1 MAINQA
7 TREITIDTPLGED
20 VLLLRSLR
28 GHEAMS
34 RLFTFDLDLVSEEP
48 SIKYDDIVGKVV
60 TIKLNLADGSQRYW
74 NGFVSRFV
82 QAERD
87 ENISA
92 YRAMVVPW
100 LWFLDQ
106 TTDCRIFQNKAA
118 PDIIKQIFGEYG
130 FNDFSFKLYGSF
142 VSRDYCVQYRESD
155 FNFVSRLMEEE
166 GIFYFFQHENGKHTM
181 VLGNDP
187 SAHEDCPDQPTARYE
202 GTSGGWQDDDVI
214 LTWLQEQELRPG
226 VYTATDYNFETPSMN
241 LQSSVSGKEKWEV
254 YDFPGEY
261 TKRADGDQLVRVR
274 LQEQQMPQS
283 VARGT
288 SDCRA
293 FGVGYKFKLTDHY
306 RDDLNQEYVLTALSH
321 SARHNVGYT
330 SGASDSSEPVY
341 ENTFECVPATT
352 PIRPMRRTPVPVV
365 QGCQTGMVVGPSG
378 EEIFTDKYGR
388 VKVQFHW
395 DREGKKNENSSCWMR
410 VSYPWA
416 GKGWGGI
423 QIPRI
428 GQEVI
433 VDFIEGDPD
442 RPIIT
447 GRTYNAGQMPPWD
460 LPGQKNISGYK
471 SNSTKGGG
479 GYNEISFDD
488 TKGTEL
494 INIHAQYDR
503 QKKVEHDE
511 RVNVGNDRTEQVIH
525 DEKIKIG
532 NDRTKEVD
540 HDEQVKIGNDRN
552 EVVVRDRTL
561 AVMRDKTETVTRNKT
576 IQIGGNQSEN
586 IAGAMSIVIGSTLIE
601 QVLVNYAETVGGAM
615 EVSVGGALVLSAGGL
630 MAENVGAVKTETI
643 GGNKA
648 ETVGGNKS
656 LTIAK
661 DYTVN
666 VAGQKN
672 VKILKDVMEEV
683 SGKYR
688 AEVTKEFS
696 IAAKKVELTAE
707 DEIHFKTG
715 SAELILKSNGNITIK
730 GNKISVE
737 GDGDV
742 IITGSKV
749 KCN

>member
-1 MAINQA
+1 MAITQA
-7 TREITIDTPLGED
+7 TREISIDTPLGED

-28 GHEAMS
+28 GHEEMS

-48 SIKYDDIVGKVV
+48 SIKYDDIVGKAV

-87 ENISA
+87 ENVSA

-142 VSRDYCVQYRESD
+142 VNRDYCVQYRESD

-166 GIFYFFQHENGKHTM
+166 GIFYFFQHENGKHTL

-187 SAHEDCPDQPTARYE
+187 SAHEDCPEQPTARYE

-293 FGVGYKFKLTDHY
+293 FGVGYKFKLTEHY
-306 RDDLNQEYVLTALSH
+306 RDDLNQEYVLTALNH
-321 SARHNVGYT
+321 SARHNVGFT

-341 ENTFECVPATT
+341 ENSFECVPATT

-365 QGCQTGMVVGPSG
+365 QGCQTGVVVGPSG

-460 LPGQKNISGYK
+460 LPGKKNISGYK

-494 INIHAQYDR
+494 IQIHAQYDQ
-503 QKKVEHDE
+503 QKKIEHDE
-511 RVNVGNDRTEQVIH
+511 RVNVGNDRTEGVGH
-525 DEKIKIG
+525 NEAIKIG
-532 NDRTKEVD
+532 NDKTELVVQDRSLNVGRDKSEIINRDKKIRVVND
-540 HDEQVKIGNDRN
+540 HEESVGGSMTIGVASSLT
-552 EVVVRDRTL
+552 EVV
-561 AVMRDKTETVTRNKT
+561 A
-576 IQIGGNQSEN
+576 I
-586 IAGAMSIVIGSTLIE
+586 
-601 QVLVNYAETVGGAM
+601 NYAETVGAAM
-615 EVSVGGALVLSAGGL
+615 ELSVGGLLAVT
-630 MAENVGAVKTETI
+630 VGAAMTETV
-643 GGNKA
+643 GLQRT
-648 ETVGGNKS
+648 ETVGGSSSENVNGAKVLIVGKS
-656 LTIAK
+656 FSSNIAENITTQVGK
-661 DYTVN
+661 DFTLEVDGRHN
-666 VAGQKN
+666 STAKN
-672 VKILKDVMEEV
+672 
-683 SGKYR
+683 
-688 AEVTKEFS
+688 EF
-696 IAAKKVELTAE
+696 IIKAKKIQLEAD
-707 DEIHFKTG
+707 DEISIKTG
-715 SAELILKSNGNITIK
+715 DAEITMKQNGDITVKGGKINIK
-730 GNKISVE
+730 GS
-737 GDGDV
+737 GDV
-742 IITGSKV
+742 NIKGSKIAE
-749 KCN
+749 N